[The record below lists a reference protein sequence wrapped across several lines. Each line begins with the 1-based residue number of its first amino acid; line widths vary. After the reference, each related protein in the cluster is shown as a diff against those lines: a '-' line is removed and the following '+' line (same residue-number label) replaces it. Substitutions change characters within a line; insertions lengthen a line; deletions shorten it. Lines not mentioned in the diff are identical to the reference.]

1 MNKDIKILN
10 IILLIALAVMQSCKG
25 GGGETDNK
33 KSQFCISDTMMKNIQ
48 LDTARMQIVQ
58 NELKL
63 NGKVTFNEDR
73 VVRVFPLVGGIVMS
87 LKVELGDYVHK
98 GQELAYMRSSEMAD
112 FENQSN
118 ISKSNLNIAK
128 KNLSALE
135 DMYKSGLA
143 SEKDINNARSE
154 LQKANSELMR
164 INEVLSIYRVGDSLG
179 YTIKAPIS
187 GYIVDKTINPG
198 MQIRNDF
205 NTPVFTISELNQV
218 WIMANVYESD
228 IAKIQKGYPVE
239 VTTLSYPDRVFTG
252 TIDRIN
258 QVLDPES
265 KVMQV
270 RIKIYNDDYALKPEM
285 FASVI
290 VKYTEDNQ
298 LVAIPSKAVIF
309 DKSRNY
315 VMIYHDKCN
324 IETRSIDLYKS
335 GTEKTYINS
344 GLKDGERIISK
355 NQLLIYDALND

>member
-1 MNKDIKILN
+1 MNKYIKILN
-10 IILLIALAVMQSCKG
+10 IILAIATSVIIHSCKSG
-25 GGGETDNK
+25 GDVDEK
-33 KSQFCISDTMMKNIQ
+33 ESSFCISDTMMTNIQ
-48 LDTARMQIVQ
+48 IDTAQMEVVQ

-73 VVRVFPLVGGIVMS
+73 VVRVFPLVGGVVMS
-87 LKVELGDYVHK
+87 LKVELGDYVQK

-112 FENQSN
+112 FENQLN
-118 ISKSNLNIAK
+118 ISKSNLSIAQ

-143 SEKDINNARSE
+143 SEKDIINTRSE
-154 LQKANSELMR
+154 LQKAKGEVTR

-187 GYIVDKTINPG
+187 GYIVDKNINPG
-198 MQIRNDF
+198 MQIRGDF

-239 VTTLSYPDRVFTG
+239 VTTLSYPDRIFTG

-290 VKYTEDNQ
+290 VRYAEANQ
-298 LVAIPSKAVIF
+298 LVAVPSRAVIF

-324 IETRSIDLYKS
+324 IETRAIDIYKS
-335 GTEKTYINS
+335 QTEKTYINS
-344 GLKDGERIISK
+344 GIKDGERLISK